1 MATSSMFD
9 IKEEDRE
16 DNEKDEKNSQHLH
29 QNHQHQQK
37 QQRQQ
42 QQHKR
47 IIKFNQKKSMSKTES
62 IIIDYYITVIIM
74 YCRLGFVY
82 NVYTLELVQIAYQVF
97 YLRMMMTHSSV
108 FRFI

>member
-29 QNHQHQQK
+29 HNHQHQQK

-42 QQHKR
+42 QQQQ
-47 IIKFNQKKSMSKTES
+47 QKNYQIQSEKINVENG
-62 IIIDYYITVIIM
+62 INHN
-74 YCRLGFVY
+74 RLLHNGDHHV
-82 NVYTLELVQIAYQVF
+82 L
-97 YLRMMMTHSSV
+97 S
-108 FRFI
+108 